1 MPSVLSRGYFHRR
14 LSERWMLMCL
24 PKSSY
29 TRVSAMSLP
38 RNTPT
43 QSGIQRRVMSI
54 RLYHPSQF
62 LSSHRP
68 ICAGHQSLHLPVL
81 RPRGDEFVTVTRL
94 EHIIRPLCSFRLHS
108 PLICVVSKKRASLAS
123 SESAKKTLEAG
134 PPASRMFSALASFC
148 FVVSSFSTSP

>member
-1 MPSVLSRGYFHRR
+1 MSIFLSPLRTLLKLMFVGPGLPNRKCSMPSVLSRGYFHTR
-14 LSERWMLMCL
+14 LSERWMLVCL

-54 RLYHPSQF
+54 RLYPPSQF

-108 PLICVVSKKRASLAS
+108 PLICVVSKRGHPSH
-123 SESAKKTLEAG
+123 
-134 PPASRMFSALASFC
+134 PQRVPR
-148 FVVSSFSTSP
+148 